1 MVMILDFVGCGVIEK
16 ACKYLWADSEPKA
29 MITRGRERREQRRL
43 KGKEQL
49 AQNAVDNKA

>member
-43 KGKEQL
+43 KEKEQL
-49 AQNAVDNKA
+49 AQNVVDNKA